1 MKTDLIAMT
10 RGGKTIEV
18 HRTAVSSHQR
28 QGWKVVDPTDLAD
41 LAKAGLVELPRQD
54 PEPYEKLIKVSLAG
68 KTVELNMADVKE
80 WIDAGWK
87 VEDQNDLVELVKL
100 GLLVPPKGTAPA
112 EKLVR
117 MIKAGDDSF
126 SKTGDTVEVDPS
138 AVAAH
143 VNAGWK
149 VLES

>member
-1 MKTDLIAMT
+1 
-10 RGGKTIEV
+10 
-18 HRTAVSSHQR
+18 
-28 QGWKVVDPTDLAD
+28 
-41 LAKAGLVELPRQD
+41 
-54 PEPYEKLIKVSLAG
+54 
-68 KTVELNMADVKE
+68 
-80 WIDAGWK
+80 
-87 VEDQNDLVELVKL
+87 
-100 GLLVPPKGTAPA
+100 
-112 EKLVR
+112 